1 MIEPL
6 PPQSRAERLIAAGRV
21 VLAASSLF
29 AVWLEPSE
37 PARHAGVAYSLLVAY
52 LAYAITVAVFSWQP
66 EPPGERTRLLTH
78 VFDLVFFSLFGY
90 FTTGPASPFTIYFV
104 FSLVCAT
111 VRWQWRGTLW
121 TAIAAIVAF
130 VGVGLYRGEVL
141 QDPSF
146 PLDSV
151 IIRGVYLGVVA
162 TLLGYLGFHEH
173 AARKEMSLLAG
184 WRQRLPED
192 LRTLVRADLA
202 YACQILECPSALLA
216 WVEAEEPWLHLAS
229 WDGEDLKLARQPPG
243 DDDPLVARELVGDSF
258 FCLDLRPGDGSLPP
272 VWRKSAAGLERWRG
286 EPFAGDVV
294 ANPGR
299 TVLSC
304 PIDAENT
311 TGRAFFFGRREI
323 TMDEL
328 ILGEVVVGV
337 LGVRLEHFHF
347 TQALALSAADQERV
361 RLARDLHDGVLQSL
375 TGIALQLAAARRRL
389 DENPDA
395 AARSLE
401 DVRELIALEQ
411 RDLRFFI
418 EEMRPKPGAAGASAK
433 ELPARLEEL
442 EARIEREWNLAVD
455 LELADLGGAVP
466 ESLGRHVY
474 LLIREAMV
482 NAVRHGQATRVRVT
496 LARQDGDLRLTVID
510 NGRGLPTHG
519 CFSLRRLEELNTGPR
534 NIRERV
540 SSLRGSLDLESSE
553 QGVRLDMTLPT
564 DPLRGAA

>member
-37 PARHAGVAYSLLVAY
+37 PARHASIAYSLLVAY
-52 LAYAITVAVFSWQP
+52 LVYATVVAGFSWGP
-66 EPPGERTRLLTH
+66 EPPSERKRLLTH
-78 VFDLVFFSLFGY
+78 GFDLVFFSLFVY
-90 FTTGPASPFTIYFV
+90 FTTGPASPFTTYFV

-121 TAIAAIVAF
+121 TAVAAMVAF

-146 PLDSV
+146 PLHSF
-151 IIRGVYLGVVA
+151 IIRAVYLAVVA

-173 AARKEMSLLAG
+173 TARKEMSLLAG
-184 WRQRLPED
+184 WRQRFPED
-192 LRTLVRADLA
+192 ARTLVRDDLA
-202 YACQILECPSALLA
+202 YACRVLGCPKAILA
-216 WVEAEEPWLHLAS
+216 WVEAEEPWLHVAT
-229 WDGEDLKLARQPPG
+229 WDGEALRLDRRAATE
-243 DDDPLVARELVGDSF
+243 DDPVVAPELRGQSF
-258 FCLDLRPGDGSLPP
+258 FCLDLRPQGGRPL
-272 VWRKSAAGLERWRG
+272 VWRRTEGGLERWRG
-286 EPFAGDVV
+286 EPFPAGLPLVDC
-294 ANPGR
+294 R

-304 PIDAENT
+304 SCEAEST
-311 TGRAFFFGRREI
+311 MGRVFFLDRREL

-328 ILGEVVVGV
+328 ILGEVVAGV
-337 LGVRLEHFHF
+337 LAVRLEHFHF
-347 TQALALSAADQERV
+347 TRALALSAADQERV

-375 TGIALQLAAARRRL
+375 TGIALQLAATRRRL
-389 DENPDA
+389 DESPQA

-401 DVRELIALEQ
+401 EIRELIALEQ

-418 EEMRPKPGAAGASAK
+418 EELRPEPGAAAAGSR

-442 EARIEREWNLAVD
+442 ESRIEREWNLGVE
-455 LELADLGGAVP
+455 LELADLGEPVP
-466 ESLGRHVY
+466 EELGRHVY
-474 LLIREAMV
+474 LLVREAMV
-482 NAVRHGQATRVRVT
+482 NAVRHGQATRVRVA
-496 LARQDGDLRLTVID
+496 LARDNGDLRITVAD
-510 NGRGLPTHG
+510 NGRGFPTHG
-519 CFSLRRLEELNTGPR
+519 RFSLGRLEELNTGPR

-540 SSLRGSLDLESSE
+540 SSLHGSLDLESTG
-553 QGVRLDMTLPT
+553 QGARLTMTLPI